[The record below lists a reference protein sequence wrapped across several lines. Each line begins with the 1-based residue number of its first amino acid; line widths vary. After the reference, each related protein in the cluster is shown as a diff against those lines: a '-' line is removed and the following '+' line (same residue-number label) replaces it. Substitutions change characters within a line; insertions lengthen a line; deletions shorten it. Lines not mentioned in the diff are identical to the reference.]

1 LNVRPRLR
9 PAEDSEP
16 YLPEQRSGCDPSLGV
31 RRLGALLNLAVG
43 VALLAV
49 LPLWA
54 GEAPL
59 LGWETLARPDRL
71 AEFKPPVEVGSVSS
85 YDRTGGNDDGF
96 SGKYSFVRREADGLV
111 IADLQGP
118 GVIYRIWTPTPT
130 DDWMEFY
137 FDGEAK
143 PGIRVRFRDLFLGQ
157 VEPFVKPLVGYGVG
171 GFFSYVPLPFARSCK
186 VVVRAE
192 RVQFYQINYA
202 RYAPEVGVQ
211 TFGSSSNPAGLVEL
225 SKVKNLWSSIGQDI
239 TGFIAPPGS
248 RVETSK
254 KRISIAGGRTTVLF
268 EHKKPGRIVGLRLG
282 PTDALAGKAR
292 DLVLRISFDGEPPSV
307 LCPVGDFFGF
317 AWGEAAMRGLFVG
330 ATPRE
335 AYCYFPMPFD
345 HGVKIEVVSD
355 QPTGTALDMEAE
367 VAVAPVPRH
376 PNEGRF
382 GAQWRRENPTQQGEP
397 FTFIDTHGRG
407 HLVGFVLQAQGVES
421 GQTLFFE
428 GDDATSIDGRIAVN
442 GTGSEDFFNG
452 GWYDVPDRWE
462 KRLSFPLSGC
472 LGYAKHL
479 SRTGGYRLL
488 VGDAYSFRESVR
500 QTIEHSGEKNNITT
514 DYAGVTYF
522 YAEHP
527 SVATL
532 PPAAQRRVAD
542 LTELVFQASW
552 EIPIRAFPFQG
563 TTLTRKVTK
572 LAGGEVRVL
581 SVQGGAPDWV
591 GPPYFYVTCHMPA
604 AGRYEIAIET
614 VRGPDQGIVRLFQ
627 DEVPVGESSD
637 LYAEAPVKS
646 GRITLGTMDLAE
658 GDNPVMLKLVGKNER
673 SQGLGL
679 DLIKIICRRVE

>member
-1 LNVRPRLR
+1 MSGLSVACHQLPVISRQLSVVRLV
-9 PAEDSEP
+9 A
-16 YLPEQRSGCDPSLGV
+16 
-31 RRLGALLNLAVG
+31 AI
-43 VALLAV
+43 ALLAL
-49 LPLWA
+49 LPLQA

-96 SGKYSFVRREADGLV
+96 SGKDSFVRKEGDGLV

-186 VVVRAE
+186 VVVRAKQ
-192 RVQFYQINYA
+192 VQFYQINYA
-202 RYAPEVGVQ
+202 RYAPEVAVR
-211 TFGSSSNPAGLVEL
+211 TFSPSTDTAGPAVL
-225 SKVKNLWSSIGQDI
+225 SKVKKLWSSSGQDI
-239 TGFIAPPGS
+239 TGFTAPPGS
-248 RVETSK
+248 RVETVK
-254 KRISIAGGRTTVLF
+254 KRVSVAGGRSAVLF
-268 EHKKPGRIVGLRLG
+268 EHKKPGRIVGLRLS
-282 PTDALAGKAR
+282 PADALAGKAR

-317 AWGEAAMRGLFVG
+317 AWGEAATRSLFVG
-330 ATPRE
+330 STARE

-345 HGVKIEVVSD
+345 RGVKIEVVSER
-355 QPTGTALDMEAE
+355 PAGTTLDLEAE
-367 VAVAPVPRH
+367 VAVAPVPRQA
-376 PNEGRF
+376 NEGRF
-382 GAQWRRENPTQQGEP
+382 GAQWRRENPTQQGVP
-397 FTFIDTHGRG
+397 FTFIDIRGRG
-407 HLVGFVLQAQGVES
+407 HLVGFVLQSQGVES

-428 GDDATSIDGRIAVN
+428 GDDATTIDGRIAVN

-527 SVATL
+527 SVAPL
-532 PPAAQRRVAD
+532 PPAAQRQVVD

-552 EIPIRAFPFQG
+552 EIPIRAFPFEG
-563 TTLTRKVTK
+563 TTLSRKVTK
-572 LAGGEVRVL
+572 LPGGDARVL
-581 SVQGGAPDWV
+581 SVRGGAPDWV
-591 GPPYFYVTCHMPA
+591 GPPYLYVTCHMPA
-604 AGRYEIAIET
+604 AGRYEIAIEA

-627 DEVPVGESSD
+627 DEIPVGEPSD
-637 LYAEAPVKS
+637 LYAEAPVRS
-646 GRITLGTMDLAE
+646 GRVVLGTMDLAE
-658 GDNPVMLKLVGKNER
+658 GDNPVMLKLVGKSER
-673 SQGLGL
+673 SQALGL

>member
-1 LNVRPRLR
+1 M
-9 PAEDSEP
+9 
-16 YLPEQRSGCDPSLGV
+16 
-31 RRLGALLNLAVG
+31 GALLNLAVG